1 MAEQLRFMTPK
12 EYLAFEKQAEQRHEY
27 VNGVNI
33 AMAGASRRHNLLTLA
48 FASLLRTHQSMGSGL
63 SLCICTDVY
72 KEGIVKMDSFHFLY
86 DKSCTQRKT

>member
-27 VNGVNI
+27 VNGVII

-48 FASLLRTHQSMGSGL
+48 FASPLRTHLFKTNYFGQKIRNHRLITVFLGRHQWVYALSG
-63 SLCICTDVY
+63 
-72 KEGIVKMDSFHFLY
+72 
-86 DKSCTQRKT
+86 